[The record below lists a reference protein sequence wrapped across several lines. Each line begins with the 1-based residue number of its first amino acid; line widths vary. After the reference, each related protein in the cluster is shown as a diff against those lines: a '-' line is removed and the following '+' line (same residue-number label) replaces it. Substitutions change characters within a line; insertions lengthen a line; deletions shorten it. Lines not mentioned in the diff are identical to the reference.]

1 MLSQRCFINGSGSMK
16 SGIDIFFSYEYLM
29 IIRRNIVNLTR
40 DVSYII
46 PRRYFDSENVVDI
59 DFSFAV

>member
-1 MLSQRCFINGSGSMK
+1 MK

-29 IIRRNIVNLTR
+29 IRRNIVNLTR

-46 PRRYFDSENVVDI
+46 PRRYFDSENVIDI

>member
-1 MLSQRCFINGSGSMK
+1 MK